1 MTKLSTAPTPSE
13 KTMKA
18 IEKFVC
24 EYYFVRSRPNQRD
37 CHQPKVVKLY
47 YVPIIRSRGGTTIL
61 WQTQTVPSPENY
73 GWEKHDNR
81 WLLVMTKLPP
91 APEAIIHLVE

>member
-24 EYYFVRSRPNQRD
+24 EYYFVRSRPNQRE
-37 CHQPKVVKLY
+37 CHQPKALSVKLY
-47 YVPIIRSRGGTTIL
+47 YVPTNKSQCGTTIL
-61 WQTQTVPSPENY
+61 W
-73 GWEKHDNR
+73 
-81 WLLVMTKLPP
+81 LPP
-91 APEAIIHLVE
+91 TYLS